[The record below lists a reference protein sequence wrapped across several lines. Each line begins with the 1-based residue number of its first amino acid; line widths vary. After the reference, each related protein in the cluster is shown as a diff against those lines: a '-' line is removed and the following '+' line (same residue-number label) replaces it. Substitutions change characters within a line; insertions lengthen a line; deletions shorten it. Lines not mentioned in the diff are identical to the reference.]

1 MTKALTVSITSP
13 GSNAIKVSPTRPA
26 KATSGPQRSAMRS
39 RVPDQ
44 PETEKVAML
53 QPSEIT
59 MLRKLIKTGET
70 PWTT

>member
-1 MTKALTVSITSP
+1 
-13 GSNAIKVSPTRPA
+13 
-26 KATSGPQRSAMRS
+26 MRS